1 MGMRFSKDSK
11 DQLSKD
17 KSRFLLNEEEVDDLD
32 DTWRH
37 TYKQEQDLMEAI
49 KSGRTDDAVR
59 QTRLMDKDS
68 GRLSQNE
75 LEHWKRLT
83 IIGISLSTR
92 AAIEGGLPPKDAYRI
107 SGYYISKTDNY
118 KNPEDL
124 LEMRDMAIRD
134 LTSNVEARLSQKK
147 YSIYTKQCMDYIE
160 KNYRTKIY
168 LDDIADTLGISPS
181 YLSKLFK
188 SESGK
193 NIQDYLVE
201 VRIERAANLLKYSD
215 EPLPLIAQYVNFP
228 SQSYFGKVFKKYMGV
243 SPKVYR
249 DQNKTANWQS

>member
-49 KSGRTDDAVR
+49 KSGRTDDAIR

-68 GRLSQNE
+68 GRLSKNE

-92 AAIEGGLPPKDAYRI
+92 AAIEGGLSPKRSLQDKR
-107 SGYYISKTDNY
+107 
-118 KNPEDL
+118 L
-124 LEMRDMAIRD
+124 LH
-134 LTSNVEARLSQKK
+134 
-147 YSIYTKQCMDYIE
+147 
-160 KNYRTKIY
+160 
-168 LDDIADTLGISPS
+168 
-181 YLSKLFK
+181 
-188 SESGK
+188 
-193 NIQDYLVE
+193 IQDRQLQE
-201 VRIERAANLLKYSD
+201 S
-215 EPLPLIAQYVNFP
+215 
-228 SQSYFGKVFKKYMGV
+228 
-243 SPKVYR
+243 
-249 DQNKTANWQS
+249 